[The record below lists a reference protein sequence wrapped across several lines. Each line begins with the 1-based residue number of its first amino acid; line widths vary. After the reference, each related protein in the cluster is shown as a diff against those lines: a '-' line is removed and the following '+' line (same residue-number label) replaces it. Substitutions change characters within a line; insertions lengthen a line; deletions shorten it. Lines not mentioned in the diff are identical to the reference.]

1 MHNVYICTYIYIY
14 IIYTSYVIY
23 SIFYILYS
31 ILYIIYTHIGT
42 LLHLATGANFAC
54 APGQSVIVPQMQPGK
69 LSVGK
74 AFWAHKDDTLW

>member
-1 MHNVYICTYIYIY
+1 MYIYVHIYIY
-14 IIYTSYVIY
+14 YIYTSYVIY
-23 SIFYILYS
+23 SIFYI